1 MTSCGFDSFKGR
13 NNLNW
18 ETKNLAS
25 NILSDQ
31 AFKISRKN
39 AKMFVLILQTFLRK
53 ENSARTI
60 YSVVAAIINRT
71 KNLWNCL
78 MWELSIRSCIYIIMN
93 NFSSSTLIKVW
104 WRVFDLPYIY
114 LSVRPYVRQYQVRI
128 RSEESLTVRDGQ

>member
-18 ETKNLAS
+18 ETKHLAS

-39 AKMFVLILQTFLRK
+39 AKMFVLISQTFLRK

-60 YSVVAAIINRT
+60 SVVAAIINRT
-71 KNLWNCL
+71 QNLWNRL